1 MTSDEDGRSKRQ
13 PTIVEVAD
21 RAGVA
26 IGTVSRYL
34 NGQPVRAGNRDMIA
48 LAIHDLGYRRNALAA
63 AMKTDLTNTVGFMVP
78 MISEFHAAVLEQLS
92 RVMRKQGRALL
103 TYCHND
109 DTASVLDLLD
119 FFDSHRV
126 DCLVMDGRP
135 DALDRIR
142 EFVEGGTPVI
152 FYDNDV
158 EGAPVDRVFV
168 ENRAASYR
176 AVCHLLDIGHTK
188 VAVLTG
194 DTIRNS
200 AGRERYEGY
209 RQALAGRGI
218 AINPDYVLDSH
229 WSEDEAYSG
238 MLQLLTLPDPP
249 TALFCCNYNMAVGAL
264 RRIKEQGLKVP
275 DDISFV
281 SFDDVALFRLH
292 EGGITAIAQP
302 IVKIAET
309 ISSILTTRL
318 SDRAAAHAL
327 HRITLDCD
335 IILRGSTRRILT
347 PENLTRRP
355 RR

>member
-1 MTSDEDGRSKRQ
+1 MNDSVDSRAKRQ

-34 NGQPVRAGNRDMIA
+34 NGQPVRASNRTQIA
-48 LAIHDLGYRRNALAA
+48 QAIHELGYRRNALAA

-78 MISEFHAAVLEQLS
+78 NISDFHAAVLENLS
-92 RVMRKQGRALL
+92 RLMRRQGRALL

-109 DTASVLDLLD
+109 DTDSVLDLLD

-126 DCLVMDGRP
+126 DCLVMDGRA
-135 DALDRIR
+135 DVAHRVL
-142 EFVEGGTPVI
+142 EFTDHGTPVI
-152 FYDNDV
+152 FYDNDADGPV
-158 EGAPVDRVFV
+158 VDRVFV

-176 AVCHLLDIGHTK
+176 AVCHLLDIGHTR

-194 DTIRNS
+194 DTKVF
-200 AGRERYEGY
+200 AGRERFEGY
-209 RQALAGRGI
+209 RQALTGRGI
-218 AINPDYVLDSH
+218 EINPDYVLDSH

-238 MLQLLTLPDPP
+238 MLQLLSLPEPP
-249 TALFCCNYNMAVGAL
+249 TALYCCNYNMAVGAL

-281 SFDDVALFRLH
+281 SFDDVPMFRLH
-292 EGGITAIAQP
+292 EAGITAIAQP
-302 IVKIAET
+302 VVKIAET
-309 ISSILTTRL
+309 INSILMTRL
-318 SDRAAAHAL
+318 SDRSSAHAPQT
-327 HRITLDCD
+327 ITLDCD
-335 IILRGSTRRILT
+335 IILRGSTRRLLT
-347 PENLTRRP
+347 PENITRRP

>member
-1 MTSDEDGRSKRQ
+1 VSDDDDSRAKRQ

-34 NGQPVRAGNRDMIA
+34 NGQPVRATNRDQIA
-48 LAIHDLGYRRNALAA
+48 QAIHALGYRRNALAA
-63 AMKTDLTNTVGFMVP
+63 AMKTDLTNMVGFMVP
-78 MISEFHAAVLEQLS
+78 DISDFHASVLEHLS
-92 RVMRKQGRALL
+92 REMRKHGRALL

-109 DTASVLDLLD
+109 DSNSVFDLLD

-126 DCLVMDGRP
+126 DALIMDGRV
-135 DALDRIR
+135 DAAERIHQFI
-142 EFVEGGTPVI
+142 EAGTPVI
-152 FYDNDV
+152 FYDNDAD
-158 EGAPVDRVFV
+158 GPPADRVFV
-168 ENRAASYR
+168 ENRAASFR

-194 DTIRNS
+194 DTKVF
-200 AGRERYEGY
+200 AGRERFEGY
-209 RQALAGRGI
+209 RQALISRDI
-218 AINPDYVLDSH
+218 EINPDYVLDSH

-238 MLQLLTLPDPP
+238 MLQLLSLPDPP
-249 TALFCCNYNMAVGAL
+249 TALYCCNYNMAVGAL

-275 DDISFV
+275 NDISLV
-281 SFDDVALFRLH
+281 SFDDVPLFRLH
-292 EGGITAIAQP
+292 EAGITAIAQP
-302 IVKIAET
+302 VAKIAET

-318 SDRAAAHAL
+318 SDRTAAHAP
-327 HRITLDCD
+327 HTITLDCD
-335 IILRGSTRRILT
+335 IILRGSTRRLLT